1 MNPKDEAHLDRNK
14 RRVDPEN
21 LSEWRV
27 LIVDDQKDN
36 LAVAEMVFNF
46 HKAEVRVAHNGV
58 EGLEILK
65 EFLPTLILM
74 DLSMPEMTGWDMF
87 KQVRA
92 NEATAHIPVIA
103 LTAHAMSGDEEKV
116 MAAGFDGYIAKPFS
130 VATIVYQIQS
140 ILKKLK

>member
-1 MNPKDEAHLDRNK
+1 MNPKDDAHLDRDK

-21 LSEWRV
+21 LQEWRV

-65 EFLPTLILM
+65 EYKPTLILM

-87 KQVRA
+87 KLVRA
-92 NEATAHIPVIA
+92 DEATAHIPVIA
-103 LTAHAMSGDEEKV
+103 LTAHAMSGDEERV

-130 VATIVYQIQS
+130 VATIVFQIQT

>member
-1 MNPKDEAHLDRNK
+1 MNTNDEAHLDRDK

-21 LSEWRV
+21 LAEWRV

-36 LAVAEMVFNF
+36 LAVAEMVFTF
-46 HKAEVRVAHNGV
+46 HKAEVRIAHNGV
-58 EGLEILK
+58 EGLQILK
-65 EFLPTLILM
+65 EFSPTLILL

-87 KQVRA
+87 KEIRA
-92 NEATAHIPVIA
+92 NEATATVPVIA
-103 LTAHAMSGDEEKV
+103 LTAHAMAGDEERV

-130 VATIVYQIQS
+130 VATIVYQIQA

>member
-1 MNPKDEAHLDRNK
+1 MNPKDDAHLDRDK

-21 LSEWRV
+21 LQEWRV

-46 HKAEVRVAHNGV
+46 HKAEVRVAHNGI
-58 EGLEILK
+58 EGLEVLK
-65 EFLPTLILM
+65 EFKPTLILM

-87 KQVRA
+87 KEVRG
-92 NEATAHIPVIA
+92 NEETSHIPVIA

-130 VATIVYQIQS
+130 VATIIFQIQT